1 MYYPGRNLLDTRSHL
16 RRGFYG
22 GESHVPGDF
31 FSEVNINGCWLKALG
46 EMNSWI
52 SRDLIHNADGLGGDL
67 ENLTG
72 IENWTSS
79 EIDCLDINDMNYIED
94 EEQVPAPDFDEDSDD
109 EDSDG
114 DDYDDEC
121 EL

>member
-1 MYYPGRNLLDTRSHL
+1 M
-16 RRGFYG
+16 
-22 GESHVPGDF
+22 
-31 FSEVNINGCWLKALG
+31 NINECWLKALG

-79 EIDCLDINDMNYIED
+79 EIDCLDIKDMDYIED

-109 EDSDG
+109 EDSDS